1 MHRFRDPDYAALT
14 LRLRDA
20 RRFRRLWMRTTMKS
34 RRTRTR
40 LAIRFSRGPPSRRG
54 SWLRSTRRNRPVDHG
69 RGATLTQLCVVAD
82 CVAETVLGEAIWANR
97 APLGSSVRCG
107 IAEGAEERAD
117 TLDKVIA
124 EDTTAVAATTITK
137 TATTTSTTSLL
148 MIVMTMT
155 TTIKKTTTGKRRESR
170 QRLWRPVRWSAAALL
185 AHRRG

>member
-1 MHRFRDPDYAALT
+1 M
-14 LRLRDA
+14 
-20 RRFRRLWMRTTMKS
+20 
-34 RRTRTR
+34 
-40 LAIRFSRGPPSRRG
+40 
-54 SWLRSTRRNRPVDHG
+54 
-69 RGATLTQLCVVAD
+69 
-82 CVAETVLGEAIWANR
+82 LGEAIWANR

-117 TLDKVIA
+117 TVDKVIA

-137 TATTTSTTSLL
+137 TATTTSLL

-185 AHRRG
+185 AHRRK

>member
-1 MHRFRDPDYAALT
+1 M
-14 LRLRDA
+14 
-20 RRFRRLWMRTTMKS
+20 
-34 RRTRTR
+34 
-40 LAIRFSRGPPSRRG
+40 
-54 SWLRSTRRNRPVDHG
+54 
-69 RGATLTQLCVVAD
+69 
-82 CVAETVLGEAIWANR
+82 LGEAIWANR

-117 TLDKVIA
+117 TVDKVIA

-170 QRLWRPVRWSAAALL
+170 QRLWRRVRWSAAALL